1 MGFLLLPSQGSTRLI
16 LDGAELS
23 LQAPSLSMCHY
34 LLCVAPDR
42 RRVSL
47 GQVLRK
53 RQHSKKSLY
62 VCPLQLAENPNGFS
76 SKALKMSTKY
86 LLVTIIFSSLHWD
99 GWREFSP
106 VVKSPKGGGVYQ
118 RVQLTLWQIIL
129 KFGIVHSLGS
139 YCEYWQSWKQSTN
152 CQTMVA
158 EVIAWVFNMIT
169 VLVLLTPCL
178 ALSNLSWSCDNWLC
192 IW

>member
-1 MGFLLLPSQGSTRLI
+1 MGQNCRCRPQALACVIICYVWLLTA
-16 LDGAELS
+16 D
-23 LQAPSLSMCHY
+23 
-34 LLCVAPDR
+34 
-42 RRVSL
+42 
-47 GQVLRK
+47 VLVLAKFSGRDNTV
-53 RQHSKKSLY
+53 KKSLY